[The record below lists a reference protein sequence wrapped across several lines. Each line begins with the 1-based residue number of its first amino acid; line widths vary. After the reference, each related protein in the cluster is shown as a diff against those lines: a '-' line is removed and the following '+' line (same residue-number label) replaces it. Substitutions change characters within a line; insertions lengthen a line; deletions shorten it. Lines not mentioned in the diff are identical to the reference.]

1 MASVEQMSF
10 FTPDHSINP
19 DDITFEINDAAARA
33 AVQAVKALYVDMG
46 TISSL
51 PTTKVVEGVT
61 TDMVCA
67 EAFLGTP
74 SAQTSDWTV
83 NTDTAGRITISG
95 SISGSTT
102 LKLLMV
108 PQTTVTATNI

>member
-19 DDITFEINDAAARA
+19 DDITFEINDAKARA
-33 AVQAVKALYVDMG
+33 LKALYVDMG

-51 PTTKVVEGVT
+51 PKTKAAEGVR

-108 PQTTVTATNI
+108 PQNAVTATDI